1 MKAALASEVAV
12 RSVSVLVPESGE
24 STMARLNRSEVL
36 DPEAIETVHVYNR
49 VVRRCFLLG
58 VIIAA
63 THRADADNVWRFA
76 ASTGFVGSFTTFST
90 FVADSAMLGH
100 EGNALRTGVYL
111 AGNLLL
117 GYGAYMLGRMLGQA
131 LRA

>member
-1 MKAALASEVAV
+1 MPIWLGVALGGGVGALL
-12 RSVSVLVPESGE
+12 RHLLNVLVGE
-24 STMARLNRSEVL
+24 RLLTTTWAGYPLATM
-36 DPEAIETVHVYNR
+36 
-49 VVRRCFLLG
+49 VVNVVGCFLLG